1 MGDIL
6 KPVGQWISE
15 NIPLSIGIGLFII
28 SLLFEISK
36 VKIYPLRW
44 LWKLISWPFKKI
56 DEQRTASFK
65 NIVISLQADIE
76 TKLSNLTATFDDKL
90 NSMASS
96 QESNCA
102 AVKSCFTGLEKRFDG
117 LEAQLKTLDTKQND
131 TELKLDLL
139 ASARIKNHVLNFAR
153 QCRKGEPHS
162 HEDFANLFKENEQ
175 YEELVKKYKWKN
187 DVYTRDYAYILRVYD
202 ECNNRGDFLE

>member
-6 KPVGQWISE
+6 KPVGQWISG

-102 AVKSCFTGLEKRFDG
+102 TVKSCFTDLEKRFDG

-131 TELKLDLL
+131 SELKLDLL